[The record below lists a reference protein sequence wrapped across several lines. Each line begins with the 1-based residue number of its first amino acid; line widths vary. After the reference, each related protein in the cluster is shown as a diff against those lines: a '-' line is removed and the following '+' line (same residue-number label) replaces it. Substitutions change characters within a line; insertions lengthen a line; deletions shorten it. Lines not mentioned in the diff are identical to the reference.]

1 MCFSDYI
8 SLAIFFPGIT
18 SGKKPI
24 WRCSLDGREVGSIL
38 GREDP
43 LERERLPI
51 PVFLPGESQ
60 GHTVHAVTKSQT
72 RLSDFHLLRNL

>member
-1 MCFSDYI
+1 MCLETYW
-8 SLAIFFPGIT
+8 AFPDSSASKESARNAGD
-18 SGKKPI
+18 
-24 WRCSLDGREVGSIL
+24 LGSIL

-51 PVFLPGESQ
+51 PVFWPGESH
-60 GHTVHAVTKSQT
+60 GHTIHAVTKSQT